1 MSGRVIPVGLLASYI
16 REVLEADPI
25 LGGVWVEGEVAN
37 VFAARSGHVYF
48 TIKDDEGQL
57 KCALFKGQASRQR
70 YLPRQGDQ
78 VAANGRVS
86 LYERE
91 GALQLYVD
99 VVQPAGIGILA
110 LQLEQLRQRLEAE
123 GLFEATRKRPLPATP
138 RVIGVVTSPD
148 GAVWHDIQNVLGR
161 RYPLVEVVLAPAP
174 VQGDRAP
181 AGLLAALAALEAD
194 PRVEVVILA
203 RGGGSPQDLWAFN
216 DETLARAVFAC
227 RIPVVTGIGHET
239 DWTLVDWVADLRAP
253 TPSAAAELCTPSVTD
268 IAERLSDCR
277 QRLDHAAAERLGHA
291 RLHLDSGVAR
301 LDRASPKTATRDART
316 RVSALRDRLD
326 RSQRGDLDR
335 RRLALTASRGVLA
348 ALEPR
353 RVLARGY
360 AVVSASGSE
369 RPLSRAADVV
379 VGQPLVAQ
387 LADGR
392 LQVVV
397 ESAAGSAAADLR
409 PGRGPS

>member
-57 KCALFKGQASRQR
+57 KCALFKGQATRQR

-99 VVQPAGIGILA
+99 VVQPAGVGILA

-123 GLFEATRKRPLPATP
+123 GLFEVARKRPLPGAP

-227 RIPVVTGIGHET
+227 RLPVVTGVGHET

-253 TPSAAAELCTPSVTD
+253 TPSAAAEVCTPSVAE
-268 IAERLSDCR
+268 IAERLAESR
-277 QRLDHAAAERLGHA
+277 GRLDHAATERLGRA
-291 RLHLDSGVAR
+291 RLRLDSGVAR
-301 LDRASPKTATRDART
+301 LDRAAPKTATRDARR
-316 RVSALRDRLD
+316 RVSALRDRLERGQ
-326 RSQRGDLDR
+326 RSDLDR
-335 RRLALTASRGVLA
+335 RRLALTASRGVLS
-348 ALEPR
+348 ALEPN

-360 AVVSASGSE
+360 AVLSGPDPRRPVVRASAV
-369 RPLSRAADVV
+369 A

-397 ESAAGSAAADLR
+397 TAASAGL
-409 PGRGPS
+409 GRGARSA